1 MKGLR
6 KSRKSKR
13 KKADPVVKVRR
24 RLISLPS
31 VKSFKDFNCSG
42 LIRVLDREKDKFPE
56 FALYPRNRNLAKIV
70 KGLRD
75 AGLAQEEK
83 GKWVLRTDKFN
94 VFVYV

>member
-1 MKGLR
+1 MRLR
-6 KSRKSKR
+6 KSRKR
-13 KKADPVVKVRR
+13 KKAKDPVLKVRR
-24 RLISLPS
+24 KLISLPH
-31 VKSFKDFNCSG
+31 VKAFKDFNCSG

-83 GKWVLRTDKFN
+83 GKWVLRTDRFN
-94 VFVYV
+94 IFVYV